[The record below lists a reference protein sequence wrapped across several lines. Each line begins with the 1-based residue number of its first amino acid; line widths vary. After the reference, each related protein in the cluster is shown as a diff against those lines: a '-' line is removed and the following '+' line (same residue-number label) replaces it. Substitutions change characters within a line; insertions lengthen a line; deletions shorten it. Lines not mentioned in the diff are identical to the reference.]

1 MEIIEL
7 ISAVFEQLGMWG
19 APGLII
25 LLLLATIVILWHTLN
40 SERQR
45 SQALVDKM
53 FTMSQEVSTM
63 IERISGR

>member
-7 ISAVFEQLGMWG
+7 ISAVFEQFGGWG
-19 APGLII
+19 PPGLVI
-25 LLLLATIVILWHTLN
+25 LLLLAAIVILWHSLN
-40 SERQR
+40 AERER

-53 FTMSQEVSTM
+53 LLMSQEVSTM